1 MPVNPLVYC
10 RIVEAK
16 LFIDNN
22 YQLPIHLE
30 QVAKSAYLSRYHF
43 HRLFTRIYKT
53 TPHRY
58 LTTKRISFAKELLS
72 GDINTITEI
81 CTLVGFESI
90 TSFHVL
96 FKKETGCSPGIYRN
110 RAHRRMQETRLQPAR
125 FIPACF
131 LQNGNFTAQ

>member
-22 YQLPIHLE
+22 YHLPIHLE
-30 QVAKSAYLSRYHF
+30 QVAKSACLSRYHF

-58 LTTKRISFAKELLS
+58 LTTKRIGFAKELLS
-72 GDINTITEI
+72 GDGNAISEI
-81 CTLVGFESI
+81 CTMVGFESI
-90 TSFHVL
+90 TSFNAL
-96 FKKETGCSPGIYRN
+96 FKKETGCSPGSYRS
-110 RAHRRMQETRLQPAR
+110 RVQLRREETRLLPGR

-131 LQNGNFTAQ
+131 LQNGNFTA